1 MGLFDD
7 KFVFSDSQD
16 LSGAGSAYSADEVDF
31 GETYPDK
38 GQGSVLV
45 VRFVVEVAFTTLTSL
60 QIALVHGADTAP
72 KTQIVMTAAIAQ
84 ASLTKGAYIPELKIP
99 DQHLRYMRL
108 YYIIV
113 GSNPGAGTITAFV
126 DINPGS
132 GAR

>member
-16 LSGAGSAYSADEVDF
+16 LSGAGSAYSTDEVDF

-60 QIALVHGADTAP
+60 QIALVHGAATAP
-72 KTQIVMTAAIAQ
+72 TTQLVLTAAILQ
-84 ASLTKGAYIPELKIP
+84 ASLTKGCYIPELKIP

-113 GSNPGAGTITAFV
+113 GSNPGAGKITAYV
-126 DINPGS
+126 DVNPGG

>member
-16 LSGAGSAYSADEVDF
+16 LSGAGSAYSTDEVDF

-60 QIALVHGADTAP
+60 QIALCHGSATSP
-72 KTQIVMTAAIAQ
+72 TTQYVLTAAIAK
-84 ASLTKGAYIPELKIP
+84 ASLTKGCYIPELKIP

-108 YYIIV
+108 YYIIE